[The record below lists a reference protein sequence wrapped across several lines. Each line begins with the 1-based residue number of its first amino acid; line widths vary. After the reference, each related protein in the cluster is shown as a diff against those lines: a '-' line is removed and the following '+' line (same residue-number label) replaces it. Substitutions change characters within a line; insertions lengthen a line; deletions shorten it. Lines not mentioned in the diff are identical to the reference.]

1 MRALP
6 VLVLLCSACAAA
18 SAQEPEILTLPQAV
32 SLALHQNRTVR
43 TAELETRRFAER
55 IAIERTRLL
64 PALSTWA
71 LGGQLLTRPSIRF
84 DPGVF
89 GAYAS
94 TGPIPATATDVTTG
108 RVPAGA
114 VVAQAT
120 LPLTERVRIHLTIQG
135 LQMEERFSRETER
148 ERRHAI
154 SNDVTRTY
162 YTLLQ
167 TESQLASA
175 EQSVT
180 LYREALRLT
189 EDNLR
194 QETVLAGDLLEVK
207 GRLARAELQSLQL
220 RNGLDTARE
229 QLNELMG
236 RDIAAAFRTDPAPED
251 DAAVGD
257 VAEAR
262 RKAIAAR
269 PELAQA
275 RIRLQEA
282 SLERRSKKA
291 EYLPN
296 VSLAVDYFSTLH
308 LNSLVPANFA
318 VAGVQISWEP
328 FDWGRKR
335 HETGEKQRVEDE
347 ASLALQ
353 ETESRILRDVGAQFR
368 KLEESRRQ
376 LAVSRLGQQSAEEN
390 LRVMKNKYGLE
401 AALLKDLLQA
411 EALLAEAGSQY
422 RQSLGLFW
430 TARAD
435 FERAVGEDR

>member
-1 MRALP
+1 M
-6 VLVLLCSACAAA
+6 
-18 SAQEPEILTLPQAV
+18 TLSQAV
-32 SLALHQNRTVR
+32 SLALRQNRTVR
-43 TAELETRRFAER
+43 AAELETRRIAER

-84 DPGVF
+84 DPGVL
-89 GAYAS
+89 GTYPN
-94 TGPIPATATDVTTG
+94 TGPIPGTRTDITSG

-114 VVAQAT
+114 VLAQAT
-120 LPLTERVRIHLTIQG
+120 LPLTQRIRTHLTIQG
-135 LQMEERFSRETER
+135 LHMEEQLNRELER

-154 SNDVTRTY
+154 AGDVKRVY
-162 YTLLQ
+162 YALQQ

-175 EQSVT
+175 GQSVT

-189 EDNLR
+189 EDNLK
-194 QETVLAGDLLEVK
+194 QQTVLAADLLEVR

-220 RNGLDTARE
+220 RNVLDTARE
-229 QLNELMG
+229 QLNELLG
-236 RDIAAAFRTDPAPED
+236 RDIAAPFRTDPLPEEEAS
-251 DAAVGD
+251 AAD

-262 RKAIAAR
+262 RKAIASR

-282 SLERRSKKA
+282 SLDRRSKKA

-308 LNSLVPANFA
+308 LTGVVPANFA
-318 VAGVQISWEP
+318 AAGLQISWEP

-335 HETGEKQRVEDE
+335 HETAEKQRVEEE

-376 LAVSRLGQQSAEEN
+376 LAVGRLGQQAAEEN
-390 LRVMKNKYGLE
+390 LRVMKNKYGLQ
-401 AALLKDLLQA
+401 AALLKDLLQTEASFA
-411 EALLAEAGSQY
+411 EAASQY
-422 RQSLGLFW
+422 QQALAQFW

-435 FERAVGEDR
+435 FEKAVGEDK